1 MSRQEHDGKGSG
13 IRDEGLWE
21 RGSRVGKRKLAGMK
35 LFLVLAKLRCVYNDA
50 GFVGLS

>member
-21 RGSRVGKRKLAGMK
+21 RGSRVGKKLAGMK